1 LRSPSRTADKVFIL
15 RFWREE
21 AGAGG
26 ETQWRAQITDVN
38 ARNRQ
43 FVSTVEA
50 ALALVLERLKPTF
63 NGSRD

>member
-1 LRSPSRTADKVFIL
+1 VFIL

-21 AGAGG
+21 ASAGG

-38 ARNRQ
+38 AQKRQ

-50 ALALVLERLKPTF
+50 AFAVVLARLKATF
-63 NGSRD
+63 NGSNCDEARRR